1 MRSSHRS
8 FASWRGCSRP
18 IRRKS
23 CRSSSATWRRIASG
37 DSRAARWVGRAI
49 RRRRCCRMSA
59 STSVMSAATWCP
71 ARRGSSS
78 FVASTRC
85 ARTWTASMRAS
96 SCCGSGSR
104 SDTGAPPVKLRVLA
118 RLLQIQRVLLKYGLH
133 DFVRATHL
141 YAPLRFLFYLSPD
154 TWLNPNRNAPPA
166 MRLRLALEELGPI
179 FVKFGQAVSTRRDLL
194 PTDVADEL
202 AKLQDRVPPFPG
214 AMARAIVE
222 RAYGRPVSEAFSQF
236 EETPLA
242 AASIAQVHAAR
253 LPDGREVVVKV
264 LRPDM
269 REAIER
275 DLAVLY
281 ALAELAQTYWREGR
295 RLRPREI
302 VAEYE
307 KTIIDELDLMREAAN
322 ASQLKRNFAGSDLLY
337 VPEVY
342 WDYCRLDVMVMER
355 IHGIP
360 ISDMERLRAAGTDIK
375 ALAEN
380 GVRIFFTQVF
390 RHNFFHADMHPGNI
404 FVMVDDPLRPRYAAV
419 DFGIVGTLDPRDQH
433 YLAENF
439 LAVFDRDYRRV
450 AQLHVESG
458 WVPPATRIDEM
469 ESAVRTVCEPI
480 FDRPLEDISF
490 GNILLRLFEI
500 SRRFNMELQPQLILL
515 QKTLL
520 NVEGLGSELYPQLDI
535 WHTATPILRE
545 WMRERMGIRQL
556 VKNLRVQMPELLEA
570 ARVLPTILKGALH
583 RAQGGIVRM
592 LVETPEVAAL
602 RAEIRRSNRRRD
614 AFTVG
619 AAVLLAGLVWLALD
633 QGAWPGWTLAALGA
647 GGLLVAHRFL

>member
-1 MRSSHRS
+1 
-8 FASWRGCSRP
+8 
-18 IRRKS
+18 
-23 CRSSSATWRRIASG
+23 
-37 DSRAARWVGRAI
+37 
-49 RRRRCCRMSA
+49 
-59 STSVMSAATWCP
+59 
-71 ARRGSSS
+71 
-78 FVASTRC
+78 
-85 ARTWTASMRAS
+85 
-96 SCCGSGSR
+96 
-104 SDTGAPPVKLRVLA
+104 VKLRVVA

-166 MRLRLALEELGPI
+166 VRLRLALEELGPI

-214 AMARAIVE
+214 PMARAIVE
-222 RAYGRPVSEAFSQF
+222 SAYGRPVSEAFSEF

-269 REAIER
+269 RESIER
-275 DLAVLY
+275 DLEVLY
-281 ALAELAQTYWREGR
+281 ALAELAETYWREGR

-307 KTIIDELDLMREAAN
+307 KTVIDELDLMREAAN

-342 WDYCRLDVMVMER
+342 WDYCRLNVMVMER

-360 ISDMERLRAAGTDIK
+360 ISDMERLRAAGTDIRL
-375 ALAEN
+375 LAEN

-404 FVMVDDPLRPRYAAV
+404 FVMIDDPLKPRYAAV

-433 YLAENF
+433 YLAANF

-450 AQLHVESG
+450 AELHVESG
-458 WVPPATRIDEM
+458 WVPAGTRVDEI

-480 FDRPLEDISF
+480 FDRPLEAISF
-490 GNILLRLFEI
+490 ATLLVRLFDI
-500 SRRFNMELQPQLILL
+500 SRRFNVELQPQLILL
-515 QKTLL
+515 QKTLV
-520 NVEGLGSELYPQLDI
+520 NVEGLGRELYPQLDV
-535 WHTATPILRE
+535 WHTAAPILRQ
-545 WMRERMGIRQL
+545 WMRERMGWRQIL
-556 VKNLRVQMPELLEA
+556 HGMRTQMPELIEA
-570 ARVLPTILKGALH
+570 ARVLPGILKSVLQ
-583 RAQGGIVRM
+583 RSEGGMLRM
-592 LVETPEVAAL
+592 LVETPAIELLHAEL
-602 RAEIRRSNRRRD
+602 RRGHKRRD
-614 AFTVG
+614 AVILG
-619 AAVLLAGLVWLALD
+619 AASLLGGIVWLAL
-633 QGAWPGWTLAALGA
+633 GRTAWPGWTLTGLGA
-647 GGLLVAHRFL
+647 AWLFFVYRVF